1 MDNTMKKINNEK
13 IHNLSFVELYNIFNF
28 LKYELDVCDESE
40 KEIIKS
46 KIDATEDELK
56 RIVNNLF

>member
-1 MDNTMKKINNEK
+1 MKKINNEK
-13 IHNLSFVELYNIFNF
+13 IQHLSFVELYNIFNF

-40 KEIIKS
+40 KDIFKKRIEV
-46 KIDATEDELK
+46 TEEELK

>member
-1 MDNTMKKINNEK
+1 MEKINNEK
-13 IHNLSFVELYNIFNF
+13 IQHLSFVELYNIFNF

-40 KEIIKS
+40 KDIFKKRIEL
-46 KIDATEDELK
+46 TEEELK

>member
-1 MDNTMKKINNEK
+1 MKKINNEK
-13 IHNLSFVELYNIFNF
+13 IQHLSFVELYNIFNF

-40 KEIIKS
+40 KDIIRRR
-46 KIDATEDELK
+46 IEATEEELK

>member
-1 MDNTMKKINNEK
+1 MKKINNEK
-13 IHNLSFVELYNIFNF
+13 IQHLSFVELYNIFNF

-40 KEIIKS
+40 KDIFKKRIEL
-46 KIDATEDELK
+46 TEEELK